1 MLYVFVGHGLNRIVG
16 ISKLLIVDVLLQ
28 FWDVNGRQ
36 FFVSKQLML
45 MLVMMMFDDLTAI
58 VCRAAWAPVH
68 PRPSRAVGGTLE
80 KPEIH
85 GPNPLVSRANSANH
99 KKNLAGGWLT
109 YPSKESWSSSV
120 GMMTFP
126 TEWKVIKHIPV
137 STKQIMHYRCI
148 FILIYIL
155 AWKS

>member
-58 VCRAAWAPVH
+58 VCRGPSMG
-68 PRPSRAVGGTLE
+68 PRSSTAFQGRRGNTRETRDSRT
-80 KPEIH
+80 KPT
-85 GPNPLVSRANSANH
+85 GVTC
-99 KKNLAGGWLT
+99 K
-109 YPSKESWSSSV
+109 
-120 GMMTFP
+120 
-126 TEWKVIKHIPV
+126 
-137 STKQIMHYRCI
+137 
-148 FILIYIL
+148 
-155 AWKS
+155 